1 MVFNGAFSPMA
12 CLSAN
17 AGYICMQAKELHLAF
32 ASSEGNSTIEIDG
45 VPMTSDIE
53 ISNPLATCGVIE
65 FTTDDVD
72 EPVDANSLIEI
83 ESGGITYRGFLDYA
97 TFTYAKNEAAEY
109 KLIVKDIEL

>member
-1 MVFNGAFSPMA
+1 M
-12 CLSAN
+12 
-17 AGYICMQAKELHLAF
+17 
-32 ASSEGNSTIEIDG
+32 
-45 VPMTSDIE
+45 
-53 ISNPLATCGVIE
+53 IE

-72 EPVDANSLIEI
+72 GPVDANSLIEI